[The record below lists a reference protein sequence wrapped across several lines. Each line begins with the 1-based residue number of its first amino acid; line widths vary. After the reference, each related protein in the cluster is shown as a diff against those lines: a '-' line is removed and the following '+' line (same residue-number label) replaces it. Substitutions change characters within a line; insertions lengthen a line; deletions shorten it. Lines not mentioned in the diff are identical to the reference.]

1 MGSKYAAVLRRE
13 TSLPERELLIAQAWG
28 DVPVSYVQDQ
38 ERLNECSFIDLKI
51 NKWEINSKWSG
62 QQDSDVWIRV
72 EILKEAALVE
82 YLQNEVCPLSV
93 DVEHQILVIFELD
106 EGWSAFDNLLL
117 LRLISAFCGFSKI
130 YKWCGIFQE
139 LSSGVFSCLPSK
151 NDIYERLHKGE

>member
-1 MGSKYAAVLRRE
+1 MSSKYAAVLRRE
-13 TSLPERELLIAQAWG
+13 TSLPERELLIGQAWG

-38 ERLNECSFIDLKI
+38 ECLNDCSFLDLKI
-51 NKWEINSKWSG
+51 NKWEVNPNWSG
-62 QQDSDVWIRV
+62 RQDSDVWIRI
-72 EILKEAALVE
+72 EILKEARLVE

-93 DVEHQILVIFELD
+93 DVDHEILVVFELD

-117 LRLISAFCGFSKI
+117 LRLVSAFCDFSKI

-151 NDIYERLHKGE
+151 NDICERLQKGE